1 MIIGI
6 FSITIYFC
14 FIWVFILFNLRIFI
28 SCHTNFLF
36 IYLLLLLLG
45 YIHYIL
51 IFSFYLFFLIKK
63 TLLYTLPINRL
74 LKIYTL
80 YFYLFFSSLYFIPS
94 IFFSTLSRSLF
105 SPLPSCFFFFCDCSY
120 DCHCHRSFWLEVYI
134 SSLEHSKTSFEN
146 H

>member
-51 IFSFYLFFLIKK
+51 IFSFCLFFLIKK

-105 SPLPSCFFFFCDCSY
+105 APLPSCFFFLWLFLWLLLS
-120 DCHCHRSFWLEVYI
+120 SFFLVGGLYK
-134 SSLEHSKTSFEN
+134 LLGTF
-146 H
+146 

>member
-51 IFSFYLFFLIKK
+51 IFSFCLFFLIKK

-105 SPLPSCFFFFCDCSY
+105 SPLPSCFFFFFLWLFLWLSLS
-120 DCHCHRSFWLEVYI
+120 SFFLVGGLYK
-134 SSLEHSKTSFEN
+134 LLGTF
-146 H
+146 

>member
-51 IFSFYLFFLIKK
+51 IFSFCLFFFNKK
-63 TLLYTLPINRL
+63 DSSIYSPHQSSSQNLYSLLLP
-74 LKIYTL
+74 
-80 YFYLFFSSLYFIPS
+80 
-94 IFFSTLSRSLF
+94 
-105 SPLPSCFFFFCDCSY
+105 FFFFSLFY
-120 DCHCHRSFWLEVYI
+120 SIYFLLYSISFSLFTPPFLFFFFLWLFLWLSL
-134 SSLEHSKTSFEN
+134 SSFFLVGGLYKLLGTF
-146 H
+146 